1 MALSITSVPQ
11 GDYKEANKQ
20 VRTRDITFDNSYAT
34 GGLSL
39 KPSDV
44 NLRSIVFAHCGS
56 VARTGAAGATAA
68 AVAYDYTNQKLQA
81 YVSNGASPALLNEAP
96 AATNLSTNKVRIMFV
111 GF

>member
-1 MALSITSVPQ
+1 MALTITSVAQ
-11 GDYKEANKQ
+11 GDYTLSNKK
-20 VRTRDITFDNSYAT
+20 VKTRDVTFDSSYAT

-44 NLRSIVFAHCGS
+44 NLRAIVMVSGEVGRA
-56 VARTGAAGATAA
+56 GAAGATGAV
-68 AVAYDYTNQKLQA
+68 VAYDYVNQKLQA

-96 AATNLSTNKVRIMFV
+96 ATTNLSTVKVRLQFT

>member
-1 MALSITSVPQ
+1 MALTITSVSQ
-11 GDYKEANKQ
+11 GDYSVANKRI
-20 VRTRDITFDNSYAT
+20 RTRDVTFDSSYAT

-44 NLRSIVFAHCGS
+44 GLRQIVSAAPCGAGRAGAS
-56 VARTGAAGATAA
+56 GATGAE
-68 AVAYDYTNQKLQA
+68 VSYDYTNQKLQA

-96 AATNLSTNKVRIMFV
+96 AATNLSTVKVRMVFT